1 VRVEM
6 MMSVANRLGRGV
18 WIVVLAVLVGGGV
31 VHAQTLPGDAPAAS
45 APAIAA
51 TLPATSEPATTA
63 EARKPTVDE
72 LLPGKAVAFDF
83 VGRPIGEVMDFIA
96 TSYGVRIVNNYQD
109 KLNQTITF
117 KPAQPLKAR
126 EAINTLNSTLVA
138 LGYTVVD
145 SVKGDPPQ
153 VILTILPTKVD
164 DSATVPVF
172 YGNDATKI
180 PEGDNLRT
188 QIFTLKSID
197 PATVKETVS
206 AVLGKRA
213 DVTVNSSTRTMIITD
228 TSSHIHTAAALLE
241 VLDKQ
246 AGEKGK

>member
-1 VRVEM
+1 M
-6 MMSVANRLGRGV
+6 LC
-18 WIVVLAVLVGGGV
+18 
-31 VHAQTLPGDAPAAS
+31 AQS
-45 APAIAA
+45 
-51 TLPATSEPATTA
+51 LPATAPGSAAAVAATEPGASGAAAAT

-72 LLPGKAVAFDF
+72 LLPDTAVAFDF

-96 TSYGVRIVNNYQD
+96 TSYGVRIVNNYKE

-117 KPAQPLKAR
+117 KPEQPLKAR
-126 EAINTLNSTLVA
+126 EAINTLNGTLVA
-138 LGYTVVD
+138 LGYTVLD

-153 VILTILPTKVD
+153 VILTVVPTKVD
-164 DSATVPVF
+164 ESASVPVF

-188 QIFTLKSID
+188 QIFTLKNVD
-197 PATVKETVS
+197 PASVKETVS

-213 DVTVNSSTRTMIITD
+213 DVMVNSSTKTMIITD
-228 TSSHIHTAAALLE
+228 TSSHIRTAAALLQ
-241 VLDKQ
+241 VLDKP